1 MRIESDY
8 KFETEY
14 EVSTTSD
21 ISDFDVSPNGK
32 LIALEIDGEIFVKQN
47 DKDRKISNN
56 VSNHSFRDRNPQ
68 WISNTEL
75 LFVSDR
81 DGHNE
86 IYKAVSHD
94 TLVGLERSLK
104 ISIEKLTNSSEDVY
118 NVLVSPDHKN

>member
-1 MRIESDY
+1 MNLKKITNQNNNGVVSFSVSDNGSVVYTTLFNLYKINNGQSDKINLRIESDY

-68 WISNTEL
+68 WIRQYRVIVC
-75 LFVSDR
+75 FR
-81 DGHNE
+81 
-86 IYKAVSHD
+86 
-94 TLVGLERSLK
+94 
-104 ISIEKLTNSSEDVY
+104 
-118 NVLVSPDHKN
+118 